1 MLPNLK
7 VENLSCVRSEKA
19 IFKNLNFEVL
29 PGQNIEIIGS
39 NGSGKTTLLRTL
51 LGLINKEE
59 GIINWLDEDNNF
71 NEYRTFDCFYQGHQM
86 GIKNMLTVFENL
98 KLTHNAK
105 GMNEQ
110 DINKCLERVGLYKIN
125 EMASDLSVGQKKR
138 ISIARWLLKDFKIYF
153 IDEPFSALVDPA
165 SDLIKEIIKEAHIH
179 DARVL
184 IDGAQSAPHIKTDLI
199 DLNADFYVT
208 SAHKLCGP
216 TGVGFLYGKETLL
229 NELPPYQGG
238 GEMISEVTFEKTL
251 YADLPHKF
259 EAGTPN
265 ISGVIAFGAA
275 LDYINEIGLKEIENY
290 ENELLEYATK
300 KLKEIKGLR
309 IFGEAKNKISV
320 ISFNVGSIHPYD
332 LGSIL
337 DKMGIAVRTGQH
349 CAQPVMDY
357 YEIPGTVRV
366 SFSFYNTKKEIDFLI
381 LAINKAIKMLS

>member
-19 IFKNLNFEVL
+19 IFRNLNFEVL

-110 DINKCLERVGLYKIN
+110 DINKCLERVGLYRIN

-153 IDEPFSALVDPA
+153 IDEPFSALDDPA
-165 SDLIKEIIKEAHIH
+165 SDLIKEII
-179 DARVL
+179 
-184 IDGAQSAPHIKTDLI
+184 
-199 DLNADFYVT
+199 
-208 SAHKLCGP
+208 
-216 TGVGFLYGKETLL
+216 
-229 NELPPYQGG
+229 NELNQKGSSFVITG
-238 GEMISEVTFEKTL
+238 HRSSNINATL
-251 YADLPHKF
+251 
-259 EAGTPN
+259 
-265 ISGVIAFGAA
+265 I
-275 LDYINEIGLKEIENY
+275 EI
-290 ENELLEYATK
+290 
-300 KLKEIKGLR
+300 
-309 IFGEAKNKISV
+309 
-320 ISFNVGSIHPYD
+320 
-332 LGSIL
+332 
-337 DKMGIAVRTGQH
+337 
-349 CAQPVMDY
+349 
-357 YEIPGTVRV
+357 
-366 SFSFYNTKKEIDFLI
+366 
-381 LAINKAIKMLS
+381 

>member
-105 GMNEQ
+105 GMNEE

-153 IDEPFSALVDPA
+153 IDEPFSALDDPA
-165 SDLIKEIIKEAHIH
+165 SDLIKEII
-179 DARVL
+179 
-184 IDGAQSAPHIKTDLI
+184 
-199 DLNADFYVT
+199 
-208 SAHKLCGP
+208 
-216 TGVGFLYGKETLL
+216 
-229 NELPPYQGG
+229 NELNQKGSSFVITG
-238 GEMISEVTFEKTL
+238 HRSSNINATL
-251 YADLPHKF
+251 
-259 EAGTPN
+259 
-265 ISGVIAFGAA
+265 I
-275 LDYINEIGLKEIENY
+275 EI
-290 ENELLEYATK
+290 
-300 KLKEIKGLR
+300 
-309 IFGEAKNKISV
+309 
-320 ISFNVGSIHPYD
+320 
-332 LGSIL
+332 
-337 DKMGIAVRTGQH
+337 
-349 CAQPVMDY
+349 
-357 YEIPGTVRV
+357 
-366 SFSFYNTKKEIDFLI
+366 
-381 LAINKAIKMLS
+381 

>member
-105 GMNEQ
+105 GMSEK

-153 IDEPFSALVDPA
+153 IDEPFTALDDPA
-165 SDLIKEIIKEAHIH
+165 SDLIKEII
-179 DARVL
+179 
-184 IDGAQSAPHIKTDLI
+184 
-199 DLNADFYVT
+199 
-208 SAHKLCGP
+208 
-216 TGVGFLYGKETLL
+216 
-229 NELPPYQGG
+229 NELNQKGSSFVITG
-238 GEMISEVTFEKTL
+238 HRSSNINATL
-251 YADLPHKF
+251 
-259 EAGTPN
+259 
-265 ISGVIAFGAA
+265 I
-275 LDYINEIGLKEIENY
+275 EI
-290 ENELLEYATK
+290 
-300 KLKEIKGLR
+300 
-309 IFGEAKNKISV
+309 
-320 ISFNVGSIHPYD
+320 
-332 LGSIL
+332 
-337 DKMGIAVRTGQH
+337 
-349 CAQPVMDY
+349 
-357 YEIPGTVRV
+357 
-366 SFSFYNTKKEIDFLI
+366 
-381 LAINKAIKMLS
+381 

>member
-71 NEYRTFDCFYQGHQM
+71 NEYRSFDCFYQGHQM

-105 GMNEQ
+105 GMSEE

-153 IDEPFSALVDPA
+153 IDEPFTALDDSA
-165 SDLIKEIIKEAHIH
+165 SDLIKEII
-179 DARVL
+179 
-184 IDGAQSAPHIKTDLI
+184 
-199 DLNADFYVT
+199 
-208 SAHKLCGP
+208 
-216 TGVGFLYGKETLL
+216 
-229 NELPPYQGG
+229 NELNQKGSSFVITG
-238 GEMISEVTFEKTL
+238 HRSSNINATL
-251 YADLPHKF
+251 
-259 EAGTPN
+259 
-265 ISGVIAFGAA
+265 I
-275 LDYINEIGLKEIENY
+275 EI
-290 ENELLEYATK
+290 
-300 KLKEIKGLR
+300 
-309 IFGEAKNKISV
+309 
-320 ISFNVGSIHPYD
+320 
-332 LGSIL
+332 
-337 DKMGIAVRTGQH
+337 
-349 CAQPVMDY
+349 
-357 YEIPGTVRV
+357 
-366 SFSFYNTKKEIDFLI
+366 
-381 LAINKAIKMLS
+381 